1 MLFNKFIMNYINEQE
16 RRKIFEQFFILTF
29 PKVKAFAYKI
39 LKSEDDAEDIA
50 QDVFVK
56 IWADAETWK
65 NCESNS
71 GYIYIMVRNQVFN
84 FLKHKSIA
92 NTYEEQLVGK
102 YASSFQAD
110 IHDELYAKEIELLMK
125 LTVSRMPEQ
134 RRKVFIMSRQ
144 QHMSNNEIAEKL
156 NISIRTV
163 ERHLYLALAEL
174 KKIILFLIFFYLR

>member
-1 MLFNKFIMNYINEQE
+1 MNYINEQE

-65 NCESNS
+65 NCEMHS

-92 NTYEEQLVGK
+92 STYEEQLAGK

-174 KKIILFLIFFYLR
+174 KKIILFLFFFYLR

>member
-1 MLFNKFIMNYINEQE
+1 M
-16 RRKIFEQFFILTF
+16 FEQFFILTF

-65 NCESNS
+65 NCEMHS

-92 NTYEEQLVGK
+92 STYEEQLAGK

>member
-1 MLFNKFIMNYINEQE
+1 MLFNKSIMNYINEQE

-65 NCESNS
+65 NCEMHS

-84 FLKHKSIA
+84 FLKHKSVA
-92 NTYEEQLVGK
+92 STYEEQMAGK

>member
-1 MLFNKFIMNYINEQE
+1 MNYINEQE

-56 IWADAETWK
+56 IWADTEIWK
-65 NCESNS
+65 NCEAHS

-84 FLKHKSIA
+84 FLKRKAFA
-92 NTYEEQLVGK
+92 NNYQEQLAEK

-110 IHDELYAKEIELLMK
+110 IHDELYAREIELLIK
-125 LTVSRMPEQ
+125 LTVNRMPEQ

-144 QHMSNNEIAEKL
+144 QQMSNNEIAEKL
-156 NISIRTV
+156 NLSTRTV
-163 ERHLYLALAEL
+163 ERHLYLALSEL
-174 KKIILFLIFFYLR
+174 KKIILFFIFLYLR